1 MGQALTTALK
11 RTHRDETN
19 TSEYIGRSISSD
31 IYKYIVWKS
40 HCTQSSDNISLII
53 QYIGFRMKSHILNID
68 EQVSL
73 YKLLLSHHRS
83 VHFKQSP
90 LIFSNYV
97 TYFELIYGQNING
110 SYDMDRFKMNMLSS
124 CVSKQNLLFIFHT
137 EFDHKFAFF
146 LPQPIRQKAR
156 SDGKIVYHKIIDPN
170 VPIILLKV
178 LENKATCMVPRM
190 VEMKVSPEEWPAFN
204 DRQPLDI
211 MNIGNV
217 YLHGGLCGPYYAVYK
232 LSMREQIGGI
242 KQWGLPYK
250 RIEVFQLL

>member
-11 RTHRDETN
+11 WDNLEETT

-31 IYKYIVWKS
+31 IYKYIVWKLNCAKS
-40 HCTQSSDNISLII
+40 EDIISLII
-53 QYIGFRMKSHILNID
+53 RYIGFRMKSQILNTD

-73 YKLLLSHHRS
+73 YKLLSCHHQS

-97 TYFELIYGQNING
+97 TYFELMYGQNIDG
-110 SYDMDRFKMNMLSS
+110 RHDIKRFKRNMLSS
-124 CVSKQNLLFIFHT
+124 CIDKGNLLFVFHT

-146 LPQPIRQKAR
+146 LPQPIQQMHGRY
-156 SDGKIVYHKIIDPN
+156 GEVVYHKIYDQN
-170 VPIILLKV
+170 VPLFLLKV
-178 LENKATCMVPRM
+178 SKDMATDTVPRM
-190 VEMKVSPEEWPAFN
+190 IEMKVDKAEWPSFN
-204 DRQPLDI
+204 DRYPMGI

-217 YLHGGLCGPYYAVYK
+217 YLHYGHPAPYYMVYEI
-232 LSMREQIGGI
+232 RFEEQIGGI
-242 KQWGLPYK
+242 INKFPYK